1 MPPPSLGIANWTASS
16 PETLTPPGSSNFFTN
31 KRIVWILI
39 AGVILL
45 AAIALGLC
53 LLKSRCCG
61 GRQVTYK
68 MTSRDKLGAFA
79 TKNPKYKEYLLQ
91 SNNQMEKGN
100 SFLSHLLF
108 KNFVKPSFV
117 SCYYQY
123 IYIPVFA

>member
-1 MPPPSLGIANWTASS
+1 M
-16 PETLTPPGSSNFFTN
+16 
-31 KRIVWILI
+31 
-39 AGVILL
+39 
-45 AAIALGLC
+45 
-53 LLKSRCCG
+53 
-61 GRQVTYK
+61 TYK

-108 KNFVKPSFV
+108 KNFVKLSFV

-123 IYIPVFA
+123 IYIYIYSCFCLTNSLLHSCNSYHRGIYGATGWIWNRS